1 MSILV
6 IDNGAGNIKA
16 GLDHFEQPLSIAN
29 VSGKI
34 PKSMQYLVSD
44 QVYDSRSD
52 SQLSL
57 SRPYDRGY
65 LTNWQCEID
74 IWTYLLNQPTLK
86 GLNASESS
94 LVLTEPPLNPVS
106 LQNDANEVVF
116 EYFGFKEY
124 VRRPA
129 AWFSMYEFSHN
140 EEWNKEGLNSCTVV
154 DSGFSFTHSLPFI
167 NQLCQK
173 PAIRRV
179 NVGGKLLT
187 NYLKELV
194 SYRQWNMMDEFLLM
208 NQVKENLC
216 YVSSDF
222 LGELT
227 ASKVVKGKRSR
238 GQEKREP
245 LDWLGGKLRKSF
257 VLPDFQKVMKGFVKP
272 DEEGPV
278 EDEQIL
284 MMETERFTVPE
295 LLFNPSDIEIDQA
308 GVAEATWQ
316 SLQALDPVPQGLA
329 ASAIILTGGNASI
342 PQYLERFRAELRPF
356 VPDTYPVEVY
366 LPQSPEL
373 YAWLGA
379 ARFAQNQ
386 RASKSLQKHMVT
398 KAQFM
403 EYGSAYCNEKFAS
416 GW

>member
-6 IDNGAGNIKA
+6 VDNGGGNIKA
-16 GLDHFEQPLSIAN
+16 GLDHFDQPLSIAN
-29 VSGKI
+29 VTGKI

-65 LTNWQCEID
+65 LNNWQCEID

-86 GLNASESS
+86 GLTPAEAS

-106 LQNDANEVVF
+106 LQNCNEVVF

-140 EEWNKEGLNSCTVV
+140 KEWNKGPSGTSGTSGNSGKSGNSGNSGNAGLNSCTVV

-167 NQLCQK
+167 NQFCQK
-173 PAIRRV
+173 SAVSRSLHPYTLTPLFPYTSTSHRPLRPRYMIYDICFLTRRTELLLHQCSHLLCSHLLSHHLSLVPCQIRRV

-208 NQVKENLC
+208 NQV
-216 YVSSDF
+216 
-222 LGELT
+222 
-227 ASKVVKGKRSR
+227 
-238 GQEKREP
+238 Q
-245 LDWLGGKLRKSF
+245 
-257 VLPDFQKVMKGFVKP
+257 
-272 DEEGPV
+272 
-278 EDEQIL
+278 
-284 MMETERFTVPE
+284 
-295 LLFNPSDIEIDQA
+295 QA
-308 GVAEATWQ
+308 
-316 SLQALDPVPQGLA
+316 QAHA
-329 ASAIILTGGNASI
+329 HST
-342 PQYLERFRAELRPF
+342 
-356 VPDTYPVEVY
+356 
-366 LPQSPEL
+366 
-373 YAWLGA
+373 
-379 ARFAQNQ
+379 
-386 RASKSLQKHMVT
+386 
-398 KAQFM
+398 
-403 EYGSAYCNEKFAS
+403 
-416 GW
+416 